1 MLARMVDR
9 GKLEEDSRR
18 LRRLQ
23 KFSNDARERIIN
35 DPLNDRAL
43 LSRSSSSSLDD
54 LRSSSKARREL
65 LEQLKAIWA
74 QNSRARDDQ
83 VEHGLRKL
91 REVIISIY
99 GQHSQEEEFVLF
111 TLDVYKL
118 SYEYYDVKK
127 EHHKLGNLV
136 LAFIVNNIPKQ
147 LAAEYA
153 EAYAVYISH
162 FERDTGNCLRFVNK
176 WHSEGKLD
184 GSYRRLIRMSMI
196 LNHGAES
203 AGKWFELL
211 GEIPSSSLAYKL
223 LRSSS
228 AFPEMRDRCFA
239 TVSRCYNQI
248 SVSFLLQRWFH
259 DFLNEAE
266 LKTHLEIK
274 TNHYGTEIVEFTRTR
289 R

>member
-1 MLARMVDR
+1 MVDLD
-9 GKLEEDSRR
+9 KLEKDSRR

-23 KFSNDARERIIN
+23 KFSNEARDRIIN

-54 LRSSSKARREL
+54 LRNSAKLRSKL
-65 LEQLKAIWA
+65 LEHLKVVWT
-74 QNSRARDDQ
+74 QYSPVKDSQ

-91 REVIISIY
+91 REVIIGIY
-99 GQHSQEEEFVLF
+99 GQHNQDEEFMLF
-111 TLDVYKL
+111 TFDVYKL
-118 SYEYYDVKK
+118 SYEYYHAKK

-136 LAFIVNNIPKQ
+136 LAFMVSNVPKR

-153 EAYAVYISH
+153 EAYAIFISH
-162 FERDTGNCLRFVNK
+162 IERDMGNCLKFVNK

-184 GSYRRLIRMSMI
+184 DSYRRYVRMSMI
-196 LNHGAES
+196 LNNRTES

-211 GEIPSSSLAYKL
+211 KEIPNSSLVYKL

-228 AFPEMRDRCFA
+228 AFLEMRDRCFA

-248 SVSFLLQRWFH
+248 SMSFLLHYWFH
-259 DFLNEAE
+259 DFLDEAE
-266 LKTHLEIK
+266 LKTRLK
-274 TNHYGTEIVEFTRTR
+274 TKVNDHGTEIVEFERTR